1 MAWKSSRKKKPLTRC
16 NDRDAMWPLT
26 FLTFLTFLGIPMIC
40 DVLAVISGPLLVD
53 PDSGCQETLE
63 GNR

>member
-1 MAWKSSRKKKPLTRC
+1 
-16 NDRDAMWPLT
+16 
-26 FLTFLTFLGIPMIC
+26 MIC

-63 GNR
+63 GYR